1 MITFLFLISP
11 NIRNKN
17 KKVNSRTVF
26 AVIFLHLS
34 GITLLFGQYLIIK
47 ERFFS
52 LTTWLSENKHVNLC
66 LELEI
71 TV

>member
-17 KKVNSRTVF
+17 EKVNSRTVF

-52 LTTWLSENKHVNLC
+52 LTTWLSENKHVNL
-66 LELEI
+66 LAQIEI